1 MSHFRLYA
9 FCQTVLMIK
18 LTAVARYSESCENLI
33 CVMAS
38 LAYLNGSVSSS
49 CRFRASSILTT
60 PFVKPTAV
68 MKINHLLYH
77 YPGLYI
83 QGVYWHIVDWLF
95 LCCSC
100 LLWHNEHTT
109 LIWKTREELPISYIS
124 RIVSICSHCPYSYV
138 YPFQLQTH
146 TYKIS
151 FGIYIHTLYHCSSLK
166 FPARYNH
173 TILIIPNL

>member
-1 MSHFRLYA
+1 MSHFLLYA

-95 LCCSC
+95 YAVVVYSDTMSIQLWYDRHEKNC
-100 LLWHNEHTT
+100 LF
-109 LIWKTREELPISYIS
+109 PISHGLFLYALTAHTHMCIHFSSKHIPIKYPLGSIS
-124 RIVSICSHCPYSYV
+124 THC
-138 YPFQLQTH
+138 
-146 TYKIS
+146 
-151 FGIYIHTLYHCSSLK
+151 
-166 FPARYNH
+166 
-173 TILIIPNL
+173 IIAPLSNFLLAITTRFS